1 VFQSYRRINKRERE
15 RSGDN
20 QSEFLYSANSTEGR
34 EQSRERQW
42 SLACDLN

>member
-1 VFQSYRRINKRERE
+1 VFRSCRRINKRKRE

-34 EQSRERQW
+34 EQSRDRQC